1 MDTCLKFEHAFNKLR
16 ELAVR
21 KDFYLEV
28 RTNFNIDLTKN
39 DLENAAQFL
48 FLNKTAFNG
57 MYRENSRGEFNVP
70 FNNKENLRLFEK
82 EQFLANSDALKS
94 ASLSVLDYRQAV
106 SKAKSGDLVYF
117 DPPYIP
123 LSTTAA
129 FVDYTKSSF
138 GPSAQEEL
146 RDTAKEIRSLD
157 NACAFVNYYA
167 DDMLGKQLLEEIKN
181 WSTRKS
187 GPKPNLLN
195 INFLSAALASRI
207 ALSGAEAIV
216 PVPSTRFSGI
226 QPAMVSVRLA
236 HAIAILLALPCYEVL
251 HKSNKHEFG
260 TLATRGSSPIRGRK
274 VALVD
279 DQITTGKSMQIAKE
293 ILLRDLEAREVIC
306 VAWSTTKAWANP

>member
-1 MDTCLKFEHAFNKLR
+1 VSERVRQNDSKPSSTLKWVGGKRRLAKEIASVFPKSFRTYFEPFLGGASVYLEALPAKAELSDLNQSLINYYLHLRDSPALLMDTCVKLEHAFNELR

-146 RDTAKEIRSLD
+146 RDTAKDLVSRGVTVVLSNSYCETVEKLYKGFDLRPVEINRLI
-157 NACAFVNYYA
+157 AA
-167 DDMLGKQLLEEIKN
+167 DGKVRGKALEYLIVG
-181 WSTRKS
+181 S
-187 GPKPNLLN
+187 PN
-195 INFLSAALASRI
+195 
-207 ALSGAEAIV
+207 V
-216 PVPSTRFSGI
+216 
-226 QPAMVSVRLA
+226 
-236 HAIAILLALPCYEVL
+236 
-251 HKSNKHEFG
+251 
-260 TLATRGSSPIRGRK
+260 
-274 VALVD
+274 
-279 DQITTGKSMQIAKE
+279 
-293 ILLRDLEAREVIC
+293 
-306 VAWSTTKAWANP
+306 